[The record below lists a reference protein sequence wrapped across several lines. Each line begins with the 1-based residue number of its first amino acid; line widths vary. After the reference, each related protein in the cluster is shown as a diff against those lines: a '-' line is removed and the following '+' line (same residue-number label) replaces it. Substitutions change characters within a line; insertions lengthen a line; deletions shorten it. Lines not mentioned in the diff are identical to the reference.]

1 MEMIILANS
10 KYIDMTFA
18 DACLVALVCMAI
30 VFAMLA
36 LLWGVVAAFKLVA
49 PKAKVEV
56 KENKP
61 VAVQNALQKAFTAAD
76 IKDEDMMVA
85 ALVASIDYR
94 EETKENVRVVS
105 VKQIG

>member
-1 MEMIILANS
+1 MSKFIILSEYVNMS
-10 KYIDMTFA
+10 FP
-18 DACLVALVCMAI
+18 DACLVALVCILI

-36 LLWGVVAAFKLVA
+36 LLWGVVASFKLFA
-49 PKAKVEV
+49 PKAKAEV

-61 VAVQNALQKAFTAAD
+61 VVVQSAPQKAFTAAD
-76 IKDEDMMVA
+76 IKDDDMMVA

>member
-1 MEMIILANS
+1 MKSFIILS
-10 KYIDMTFA
+10 EYVDMTFVE
-18 DACLVALVCMAI
+18 ACLVALECIAI
-30 VFAMLA
+30 VFGMLA
-36 LLWGVVAAFKLVA
+36 LLWAVVAAFKFVV
-49 PKAKVEV
+49 PKAKTEV

-61 VAVQNALQKAFTAAD
+61 VAVQSVPQKAFTAAD

-85 ALVASIDYR
+85 ALIASIDYQ

>member
-1 MEMIILANS
+1 MS
-10 KYIDMTFA
+10 KFIVLSEYVDMTFA
-18 DACLVALVCMAI
+18 DACLVALVCILI
-30 VFAMLA
+30 VFLMLA
-36 LLWGVVAAFKLVA
+36 LLWAVVATFKLVA
-49 PKAKVEV
+49 PKAKAEV

-61 VAVQNALQKAFTAAD
+61 VAVQNAPKKVFTAAD

>member
-1 MEMIILANS
+1 MIILANS
-10 KYIDMTFA
+10 KYIDMTLPEA
-18 DACLVALVCMAI
+18 ALVALVCILI
-30 VFAMLA
+30 VFGMLA
-36 LLWGVVAAFKLVA
+36 LLCLIVSAFKLVV
-49 PKAKVEV
+49 PKAKTVA

-61 VAVQNALQKAFTAAD
+61 AAVVAAPQKAFTAAD

-85 ALVASIDYR
+85 ALVASIEYR

>member
-1 MEMIILANS
+1 MKSFIILS
-10 KYIDMTFA
+10 EYVDMTFA
-18 DACLVALVCMAI
+18 DACIVALVCIAI
-30 VFAMLA
+30 VFSMLA
-36 LLWGVVAAFKLVA
+36 LLWAVVAAFKIVV
-49 PKAKVEV
+49 PKEKAEV

-61 VAVQNALQKAFTAAD
+61 VAVSNAPQKAFTAAD

-85 ALVASIDYR
+85 ALIASIDYQ

>member
-1 MEMIILANS
+1 MKSFIILS
-10 KYIDMTFA
+10 EYVDMTFV
-18 DACLVALVCMAI
+18 DACLVALVCIAI

-36 LLWGVVAAFKLVA
+36 LLWGIVAAFKLVA
-49 PKAKVEV
+49 PKAEATV

-61 VAVQNALQKAFTAAD
+61 VAVSSAPQKAFTAAD

-85 ALVASIDYR
+85 ALIASIDYQ

>member
-1 MEMIILANS
+1 MS
-10 KYIDMTFA
+10 KFVFLSEYVNMTFSE
-18 DACLVALVCMAI
+18 ACLVALVCIII
-30 VFAMLA
+30 VFGMLA
-36 LLWGVVAAFKLVA
+36 LLWAVVSAFKLVVPKEKAVTKETKPAAVVVA
-49 PKAKVEV
+49 P
-56 KENKP
+56 
-61 VAVQNALQKAFTAAD
+61 QKAFTAAD

>member
-18 DACLVALVCMAI
+18 DACLVALVCVAI
-30 VFAMLA
+30 VFGMLA
-36 LLWGVVAAFKLVA
+36 LLWAVVSAFKLVV
-49 PKAKVEV
+49 PKEKAVT
-56 KENKP
+56 KETKP
-61 VAVQNALQKAFTAAD
+61 VAVVAAPQKAFTAAD

>member
-1 MEMIILANS
+1 
-10 KYIDMTFA
+10 
-18 DACLVALVCMAI
+18 
-30 VFAMLA
+30 MLA
-36 LLWGVVAAFKLVA
+36 LLWAVVSAFKLVVPKEKTVTKETKPAVVVAA
-49 PKAKVEV
+49 P
-56 KENKP
+56 
-61 VAVQNALQKAFTAAD
+61 QKAFTAAD